1 MSADD
6 ITPPLH
12 TGYEGRFRDHP
23 ETAFV
28 TFRAHGFVGPDGLCK
43 VESGKPRTEV
53 GVHPILG
60 GDGKSACAS
69 DMLLEALVGCAGV
82 TLGQMATAMDIDL
95 RKAAIRAEGDLDV
108 RGLLGMSENVPVGL
122 QNIRL
127 HFDVESDATEEQLPV
142 LVRLTER
149 YCVVSRTLNPPA
161 AVTFSSSKPDRRT
174 GSA

>member
-6 ITPPLH
+6 VTSPLH
-12 TGYEGRFRDHP
+12 VADEGCFRDHP
-23 ETAFV
+23 ETAHV
-28 TFRAHGFVGPDGLCK
+28 TLRAHGFVGTDGMCK

-53 GVHPILG
+53 GLHPILG
-60 GDGKSACAS
+60 GDGKSTCAA

-82 TLGQMATAMDIDL
+82 TLGQMATAMEIDL
-95 RKAAIRAEGDLDV
+95 QKATIRAEGDLDV
-108 RGLLGMSENVPVGL
+108 RGLLAMSEQVPVGL

-127 HFDVESDATEEQLPV
+127 HFDLESDATEEQLPV

-161 AVTFSSSKPDRRT
+161 AITFSSSKL
-174 GSA
+174 GS

>member
-6 ITPPLH
+6 VTSPLH
-12 TGYEGRFRDHP
+12 AGCEDRFRGHP
-23 ETAFV
+23 ETTV
-28 TFRAHGFVGPDGLCK
+28 LTFRAHGFVGADGICK
-43 VESGKPRTEV
+43 VESGTPKTEV

-60 GDGKSACAS
+60 SDGKSACAS

-95 RKAAIRAEGDLDV
+95 RKAAIRAEGDLEV
-108 RGLLGMSENVPVGL
+108 RGLPGMSEQIPRGL

-149 YCVVSRTLNPPA
+149 YCIVSRTLNPSA
-161 AVTFSSSKPDRRT
+161 AITFSSLKPGRRAE
-174 GSA
+174 SA

>member
-6 ITPPLH
+6 DTSSLH
-12 TGYEGRFRDHP
+12 AGYEGDFRDDP
-23 ETAFV
+23 ATAFV

-43 VESGKPRTEV
+43 VESGKPKTEV
-53 GVHPILG
+53 GVHPILD

-95 RKAAIRAEGDLDV
+95 RMAAIRAEGDLDV
-108 RGLLGMSENVPVGL
+108 RGLSGMSQHVPAGL

-161 AVTFSSSKPDRRT
+161 AVTFSPSKPDRPAE
-174 GSA
+174 SA